1 MTNQMAPHR
10 IGQQYECGVLQA
22 VPPLMEQT
30 GKKAGKKAGKKGRKG
45 EAADKASIGSSRGIE
60 SMFRSAYRTQLD
72 MLALAATKANIM
84 ISLNGLLLSIL
95 LVSGTYLLG
104 VEPLLVIPFVTFLI
118 TCVTAIFFA
127 VLAARP
133 SIVRN
138 SHRPGDFPRDNGYLL
153 MFDRFS
159 KLDRETYQ
167 ACMEEMARD
176 KTLIYKNMI
185 AHIHGMGQQAN
196 ANFTRLYYAYS
207 AFLIGI
213 VISMGLLLV
222 VMIRAMLFGA

>member
-1 MTNQMAPHR
+1 MTSHTAPSR
-10 IGQQYECGVLQA
+10 IRQQTECGKHQPMSPLVLQ
-22 VPPLMEQT
+22 
-30 GKKAGKKAGKKGRKG
+30 AGKKAGKKGK
-45 EAADKASIGSSRGIE
+45 KAEIPNKSSIGSSRGIE

-133 SIVRN
+133 TINRN
-138 SHRPGDFPRDNGYLL
+138 SYSSGEFPSDNGHLL

-159 KLDRETYQ
+159 KLGRDSYLDS
-167 ACMEEMARD
+167 MEEMAKD
-176 KTLIYKNMI
+176 KTLIYKNMM

-196 ANFTRLYYAYS
+196 NNFTQLYYSYS

-222 VMIRAMLFGA
+222 VIVRAMLAGA